1 MEPLTTARKEL
12 RGAERALHSLR
23 SAQTYEALETAWTGF
38 LRHLERSYNKAQ
50 AQLKRSSKFQG
61 WPTRGRVDAL
71 RSKDPL
77 LSYLRNARGADEHG
91 IEPIASGKPGG
102 IGIGPAEGS
111 SLYIRSM
118 SVDRGRVTIDSPNK
132 IRVTVIPAEFVLA
145 PVLNRGVKYEVPRSH
160 LGADLPSSDPV
171 TLGQQGLKFYRDF
184 LEDAE
189 REFVT

>member
-1 MEPLTTARKEL
+1 MEPLNAARKEL
-12 RGAERALHSLR
+12 TRAGHALESLR
-23 SAQTYEALETAWTGF
+23 SAQTYGVLEDAWASF

-61 WPTRGRVDAL
+61 WPMRGRVEAL

-102 IGIGPAEGS
+102 VGIGPAEGN
-111 SLYIRSM
+111 SLYVRSM
-118 SVDRGRVTIDSPNK
+118 TVDRGKIRIDSPDR

-145 PVLNRGVKYEVPRSH
+145 PLVNRGVTYEVPNSH
-160 LGADLPSSDPV
+160 LGSSLPSSDPV
-171 TLGQQGLKFYRDF
+171 SLGERGLKFYHDF
-184 LEDAE
+184 IEQAE
-189 REFVT
+189 REFVG